1 MNEARWSSGS
11 CVHGDYLYTFGGH
24 RNGGY
29 INSIEK
35 LQVKG
40 ELGPASRAWQLIPAS
55 QVPNYSPRTWTVACP
70 LNSDEIVLLGG
81 NKGVQPNDYFND
93 IQIYDV
99 ATDSCTSRIE
109 TGADFTFC
117 CEGNGSI
124 KVSNDR
130 VVAGVTSLSGR
141 RNHIIEYT
149 KGSPAV
155 KVLLD
160 F

>member
-1 MNEARWSSGS
+1 MVGGRSDHNWLKFCFTYDIETHTIKILPEMNEARWSSGS

-81 NKGVQPNDYFND
+81 N
-93 IQIYDV
+93 
-99 ATDSCTSRIE
+99 
-109 TGADFTFC
+109 
-117 CEGNGSI
+117 
-124 KVSNDR
+124 
-130 VVAGVTSLSGR
+130 AGV
-141 RNHIIEYT
+141 
-149 KGSPAV
+149 
-155 KVLLD
+155 
-160 F
+160 

>member
-1 MNEARWSSGS
+1 MG
-11 CVHGDYLYTFGGH
+11 V
-24 RNGGY
+24 
-29 INSIEK
+29 
-35 LQVKG
+35 
-40 ELGPASRAWQLIPAS
+40 LGLASRAWQLIPAG

-70 LNSDEIVLLGG
+70 LNSDEIVLIGG
-81 NKGVQPNDYFND
+81 NAGVGINDYFND

-99 ATDSCTSRIE
+99 ATDSCTNMIE

-124 KVSNDR
+124 QVSNDR
-130 VVAGVTSLSGR
+130 VLAGVTSQQGR

-149 KGSPAV
+149 KGSPNV